1 VTLYPWEGIS
11 RAYILWS
18 YLCCTAPAPLPQMA
32 VVLRL
37 GVFFVAVV
45 AASGT
50 CDRNSTACGNVF
62 ALAMSTDPD
71 IDNTC
76 SALDTYLKCTT
87 THLAGCNAST
97 AGFSN
102 AAQLIWTSLC
112 DTGAAGVCKNHSV
125 CTDRSSGGRTTGGIT
140 SDGSSSG
147 GSTTGGITSGGSS
160 SGGSTTGG
168 TTSGAAPT
176 TVSGGFSM
184 TVNNAELFVNSA
196 QAKLAVR
203 TAVAKISGVNV
214 NSIAATFSVVSRR
227 LESASPQRLLQ
238 ASGRVDVSYI
248 ITIPGGTSANDV
260 KNKLAVVKPT
270 ALNAVV
276 TGELAAAGAS
286 SFTTT
291 VLNIRQPTITDSPS
305 PDPTTSTRSEVSGS
319 ALGSVATQ
327 DLMHLVVTLIATLMF

>member
-1 VTLYPWEGIS
+1 MLFD
-11 RAYILWS
+11 LWS

-76 SALDTYLKCTT
+76 SALDTYFKCTIT
-87 THLAGCNAST
+87 SLAGCNAST

-112 DTGAAGVCKNHSV
+112 DTGTAGVCKNHSV
-125 CTDRSSGGRTTGGIT
+125 CTNR
-140 SDGSSSG
+140 SSG
-147 GSTTGGITSGGSS
+147 GSTTGGITSDGSTTGGITSGFSS
-160 SGGSTTGG
+160 IGSSTTGG
-168 TTSGAAPT
+168 TTSGATPT

-203 TAVAKISGVNV
+203 TAVANISGVNV
-214 NSIAATFSVVSRR
+214 NSVAATFSVVSRR

-238 ASGRVDVSYI
+238 ASGSVDVSYI
-248 ITIPGGTSANDV
+248 IMLPGDGGPKANDV
-260 KNKLAVVKPT
+260 KNNLAVVKPT

-291 VLNIRQPTITDSPS
+291 VLSIRQPTITDSPS